1 MIQLIEEV
9 NKIFLANV
17 KRAEELQA
25 VDLGECCG
33 VAFQGT
39 SFDDYKDSVPC
50 EAPAV
55 VALIEGEYQGLVLCS
70 KCYARL
76 QKRGE
81 L

>member
-9 NKIFLANV
+9 SRIFEANIR
-17 KRAEELQA
+17 RAEELRA

-33 VAFQGT
+33 LEYMGSALA
-39 SFDDYKDSVPC
+39 DWKDAEPC
-50 EAPAV
+50 SADAV
-55 VALIEGEYQGLVLCS
+55 VALIEGEYQGLVLCG